1 MHLFKG
7 LKIVLGVTGG
17 IAAYKAVELL
27 RRLTDLE
34 SRVAVI
40 MTRNAQRF
48 IAPLTFQALTPEGVY
63 TDLFDA
69 YRPGA
74 MDHIQLAQWAD
85 LVVLAPAT
93 ANSIGKAANGL
104 ADDLLSTFL
113 LACPAPKLYCP
124 AMNVRMFENQAVQ
137 ANLTRLKER
146 GSEVQEPASGLLAC
160 GDAGKGRLADLED
173 ILETMQDLLS
183 PKDLKGEQ
191 VLITTGCTREAL
203 DPVRFL
209 TNYSTGKMG
218 FALARVAK
226 RRGAQVT
233 LVSGP
238 THLPPPK
245 GVTHLPV
252 VTAREMEAAVL
263 EAFPRT
269 TTVIKAAAVSDY
281 RPERQAAQK
290 MKKTSKKLMLSLVPN
305 PDILKQL
312 GRLKQGQF
320 LVGFAAET
328 DHLLENAE
336 IKLKEKNLDL
346 MVANPIGVPGAGF
359 GSETNRVH
367 FLYPGGRKEPLPLM
381 SKEEVAY
388 QIFDRILQLKREER

>member
-1 MHLFKG
+1 MRLFKG

-27 RRLTDLE
+27 RRLTEAE

-40 MTRNAQRF
+40 MTGNAQRF
-48 IAPLTFQALTPEGVY
+48 VAPLTFQALTPEGVY
-63 TDLFDA
+63 TELFDA

-74 MDHIQLAQWAD
+74 MNHIQLAQWAD

-93 ANSIGKAANGL
+93 ANSIGKAAGGI

-113 LACPAPKLYCP
+113 LACPAPKLVCP
-124 AMNVRMFENQAVQ
+124 AMNVRIYENPAVQ
-137 ANLTRLKER
+137 ANLALLKKR
-146 GSEVQEPASGLLAC
+146 GAMIQDPAPGFLAC
-160 GDAGKGRLADLED
+160 GDTGKGRLADLED
-173 ILETMQDLLS
+173 ILEAIQDLRS
-183 PKDLKGEQ
+183 PKDLKEER
-191 VLITTGCTREAL
+191 VLITTGCTREPL

-209 TNYSTGKMG
+209 SNYSTGKMG
-218 FALARVAK
+218 FALARVAR
-226 RRGAQVT
+226 RRGARVT

-238 THLPPPK
+238 TYLPPPK
-245 GVTHLPV
+245 GITHLPV

-263 EAFPRT
+263 EAFPRA

-281 RPERQAAQK
+281 RPEEQGERK
-290 MKKTSKKLMLSLVPN
+290 IKKTSQRLTLSLVPN

-328 DHLLENAE
+328 DHLLTNAE
-336 IKLKEKNLDL
+336 KKLKEKNLDL

-359 GSETNRVH
+359 GSDTNRVH

-381 SKEEVAY
+381 SKEEVASE
-388 QIFDRILQLKREER
+388 IFDRVLQLKGERR

>member
-27 RRLTDLE
+27 RRFTELE

-48 IAPLTFQALTPEGVY
+48 VAPLTFQALTPEGVY
-63 TDLFDA
+63 TEVFDA

-93 ANSIGKAANGL
+93 ANSIGKAANGI

-113 LACPAPKLYCP
+113 LACPAPKLVCP
-124 AMNVRMFENQAVQ
+124 AMNVRMYENPAVQ
-137 ANLTRLKER
+137 ANLALLKER
-146 GSEVQEPASGLLAC
+146 GGVIQEPASGLLAC
-160 GDAGKGRLADLED
+160 GDTGKGRLADLED
-173 ILETMQDLLS
+173 ILEALQDLLS

-191 VLITTGCTREAL
+191 VLITSGCTREAL

-238 THLPPPK
+238 THLMPPK

-252 VTAREMEAAVL
+252 VNAREMEAAVL
-263 EAFPRT
+263 EAFPRA

-281 RPERQAAQK
+281 RPEQQAVQK
-290 MKKTSKKLMLSLVPN
+290 IKKTSQKMTLSLVPN

-328 DHLLENAE
+328 DHLLQNAE
-336 IKLKEKNLDL
+336 KKLKEKNLDL
-346 MVANPIGVPGAGF
+346 MVANPIGISGAGF
-359 GSETNRVH
+359 GSETNQVH
-367 FLYPGGRKEPLPLM
+367 FLYPGGRKESLPLM

-388 QIFDRILQLKREER
+388 QLFDRVLQLKREGR

>member
-27 RRLTDLE
+27 RRLTDAE

-40 MTRNAQRF
+40 MTGNARRF

-63 TDLFDA
+63 TELFDA

-93 ANSIGKAANGL
+93 ANSIGKAAGGM

-113 LACPAPKLYCP
+113 LACSAPKLICP
-124 AMNVRMFENQAVQ
+124 AMNVRMYENPAVQ
-137 ANLTRLKER
+137 ANLALLKKR
-146 GSEVQEPASGLLAC
+146 GAMIQEPAPGFLAC
-160 GDAGKGRLADLED
+160 GDTGKGRLADLED
-173 ILETMQDLLS
+173 ILEAIQELRS
-183 PKDLKGEQ
+183 PKDLKDER
-191 VLITTGCTREAL
+191 VLITTGCTQEPL

-209 TNYSTGKMG
+209 SNYSTGKMG
-218 FALARVAK
+218 FALARVAR
-226 RRGAQVT
+226 RRGARVT

-238 THLPPPK
+238 TYLPPPK
-245 GVTHLPV
+245 GITHLPV
-252 VTAREMEAAVL
+252 GTAREMEAAVL
-263 EAFPRT
+263 EAFPRA

-281 RPERQAAQK
+281 RPEEQSDRK
-290 MKKTSKKLMLSLVPN
+290 IKKTSQRLTLSLVPN

-328 DHLLENAE
+328 DHLLKNAE
-336 IKLKEKNLDL
+336 KKLKEKNLDL

-381 SKEEVAY
+381 SKEGVASE
-388 QIFDRILQLKREER
+388 IFDRVLQMKRERR